1 MFVTTCLCDKH
12 KKKAEREGNEV
23 LPVGNPAQTVENSGA
38 IGL

>member
-23 LPVGNPAQTVENSGA
+23 LPVGNPAQTVQDSGA